1 MTSRIASAG
10 SRVARRPLSSLLLCL
25 QVALLAACTTV
36 PPREPIGDDARRVLA
51 LLAERYSEFISMRA
65 LADVSLTRGGERQ
78 RVQGAVLIRAP
89 SSVRME
95 ALSPFGP
102 PLMVLTVSNGQ
113 ITAYNALKNEALV
126 GPADSETISKVL
138 RLPLDPDDLVSVLA
152 GRFAGPR
159 DLRSAE
165 VRPPDEMGPSLELV
179 DGAGGRQR
187 VWLDLGTGVI
197 QQRQLFGS
205 RFNAL
210 IKYRRDGTG
219 ALAGFDLDAAMSYV
233 TGSVTYMNLVE
244 GEDIDP
250 ERFTLAIPKGAKTQ
264 PIR

>member
-1 MTSRIASAG
+1 M
-10 SRVARRPLSSLLLCL
+10 
-25 QVALLAACTTV
+25 ALLAACATA
-36 PPREPIGDDARRVLA
+36 PPREPISDDARRALA
-51 LLAERYSEFISMRA
+51 LLAERYREFTTMRA
-65 LADVSLTRGGERQ
+65 LADVSVTRGGNRQ
-78 RVQGAVLIRAP
+78 RVQGAVLLRSP
-89 SSVRME
+89 SSVRLE

-102 PLMVLTVSNGQ
+102 PFMVLTVSDGQ

-165 VRPPDEMGPSLELV
+165 VRAPDVMGPSLELV

-187 VWLDLGTGVI
+187 VWLDLATGVI
-197 QQRQLFGS
+197 QQRQIFGS

-233 TGSVTYMNLVE
+233 TGSVIYMNLVE
-244 GEDIDP
+244 GENIDP

>member
-1 MTSRIASAG
+1 
-10 SRVARRPLSSLLLCL
+10 
-25 QVALLAACTTV
+25 
-36 PPREPIGDDARRVLA
+36 
-51 LLAERYSEFISMRA
+51 MRA
-65 LADVSLTRGGERQ
+65 LADVSVTRGGERQ
-78 RVQGAVLIRAP
+78 RGQGAVLIRAP
-89 SSVRME
+89 QSVRLE

-102 PLMVLTVSNGQ
+102 PLMVLTVRDGQ
-113 ITAYNALKNEALV
+113 ITTYNALKNEAMV

-138 RLPLDPDDLVSVLA
+138 RLPLEPDDLVSVLA

-165 VRPPDEMGPSLELV
+165 VLAPDSTGPSLEVV

-187 VWLDLGTGVI
+187 VWLDLATGVI
-197 QQRQLFGS
+197 QQRQIYGS
-205 RFNAL
+205 RFNAT

-219 ALAGFDLDAAMSYV
+219 TLAGFDLDAAMSYV
-233 TGSVTYMNLVE
+233 TASVAYKNLVE
-244 GEDIDP
+244 GDEIDD